1 MVASASIKD
10 NTIEIIRDIE
20 NIKKKA
26 PQKIRQA
33 LSFVSALQIRRI
45 KTRTRAGISS
55 TGTKFAPYSKGYG
68 SKKESGFV
76 DLTDSGQM
84 LGSMT
89 FKASQSK
96 GELFF
101 RGREQVEK
109 ASIHDLFG
117 AGKKKVIRPFFRI
130 NQKDEEVILKTFANI
145 VGGIV
150 NV

>member
-1 MVASASIKD
+1 MLDSQIKD
-10 NTIEIIRDIE
+10 NTIEIIKDLE

-33 LSFVSALQIRRI
+33 LSFVSAMQVRRI

-55 TGTKFAPYSKGYG
+55 TGSKFAPYVKGYG

-76 DLTDSGQM
+76 DLTDTGQM

-101 RGREQVEK
+101 RGREQVDK

-117 AGKKKVIRPFFRI
+117 AGKKKVVRPFFRI
-130 NQKDEEVILKTFANI
+130 NKKDEQVIRKSFADI

>member
-1 MVASASIKD
+1 MLDSQIKD
-10 NTIEIIRDIE
+10 NTIEIIKDLE

-33 LSFVSALQIRRI
+33 LSFVSAMQVRRI

-55 TGTKFAPYSKGYG
+55 TGSKFAPYSKGYG

-76 DLTDSGQM
+76 DLTDTGQM

-89 FKASQSK
+89 FKATQSK

-101 RGREQVEK
+101 RGREQVDK

-117 AGKKKVIRPFFRI
+117 AGKKKVVRPFFRI
-130 NQKDEEVILKTFANI
+130 NKKDEQVIRKSFADI

>member
-1 MVASASIKD
+1 MFGSRIKD
-10 NTIEIIRDIE
+10 NSVEIIRDLE

-33 LSFVSALQIRRI
+33 LSFVSAMQVRRI

-55 TGTKFAPYSKGYG
+55 TGSKFAPYVKGYG

-76 DLTDSGQM
+76 DLTDTGQM

-101 RGREQVEK
+101 RGREQVDK

-117 AGKKKVIRPFFRI
+117 AGKKKVVRPFFRI
-130 NQKDEEVILKTFANI
+130 NEKDEKIIIKKFDQVIESLI
-145 VGGIV
+145 